1 MQQLQVKHTDAE
13 LVGWRFRFAGCG
25 IATSKEIEAIGNE
38 LDLFQIPTIIFNKNS
53 AAIEH
58 QCGFRL

>member
-13 LVGWRFRFAGCG
+13 LLEWRFRFADCG